1 MANESLKNFA
11 DELKNIRETKGITL
25 QYIASRTKID
35 IKYLQ
40 AIEEAN
46 FGILPELYVRAFIKE
61 YANTID
67 LNAAEII
74 KKFDQAKHGITETES
89 KHEHEKLFVHEK
101 AGEKNKPVE
110 EEKSPSSAL
119 AEINFKNILT
129 NRNNILIAGAS
140 LIVILV
146 LAYFLFINRSE
157 TEIIAEEPNDELTA
171 GGNNKRFEIDSTEH
185 ALIAAPQDDSLDL
198 QISTSGR
205 VWVKVLKDNK
215 EVFRSFIESNQKKK
229 FRAYKEFRVVVGNAG
244 AVKMSLENKELM
256 LNPKMGEIRNYII
269 NSDTVKSYLI
279 LIPAKNEKNSP
290 AKN

>member
-11 DELKNIRETKGITL
+11 DELKNSREAKGITL
-25 QYIASRTKID
+25 QYISSRTKID

-61 YANTID
+61 FALTID
-67 LNAAEII
+67 LNAAETI
-74 KKFDQAKHGITETES
+74 KKFDQAKAGKTETEV
-89 KHEHEKLFVHEK
+89 KHEHEKITVHEK
-101 AGEKNKPVE
+101 EDEKSRFE
-110 EEKSPSSAL
+110 ETERSASPSSA
-119 AEINFKNILT
+119 ENFFQNILT
-129 NRNNILIAGAS
+129 NRNNLLIAGAS
-140 LIVILV
+140 VVVILV
-146 LAYFLFINRSE
+146 LVYFLFINKNE
-157 TEIIAEEPNDELTA
+157 TEIIAEEPYNELTTA
-171 GGNNKRFEIDSTEH
+171 ENNNRFQINSAAQTQ
-185 ALIAAPQDDSLDL
+185 AAAPQDDSLDL
-198 QISTSGR
+198 QITTSGK

-215 EVFRSFIESNQKKK
+215 EVFRSFIEGNQKKK

-256 LNPKMGEIRNYII
+256 LSTKMGEIRNYII

-279 LIPAKNEKNSP
+279 QVPAKNEKNSP

>member
-101 AGEKNKPVE
+101 AEEKNKPVE
-110 EEKSPSSAL
+110 EEKSSSSAL
-119 AEINFKNILT
+119 IEINFKNILT
-129 NRNNILIAGAS
+129 NRNNILITGAS

-146 LAYFLFINRSE
+146 LVYFLFINRSE
-157 TEIIAEEPNDELTA
+157 TEIIAEEPNDELTT
-171 GGNNKRFEIDSTEH
+171 GGNNKRFEIDSMEH

-215 EVFRSFIESNQKKK
+215 EVFRSFIESNQKKN

-256 LNPKMGEIRNYII
+256 LNTKMGEIRNYII

-279 LIPAKNEKNSP
+279 LVPAKNEKNSP